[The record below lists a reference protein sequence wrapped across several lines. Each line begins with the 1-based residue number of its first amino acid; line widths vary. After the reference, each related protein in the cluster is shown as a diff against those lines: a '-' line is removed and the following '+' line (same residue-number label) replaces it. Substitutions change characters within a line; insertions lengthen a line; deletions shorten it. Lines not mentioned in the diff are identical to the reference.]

1 MLKVLSF
8 FFIYFVY
15 WWLMKQVLERFD
27 AQCSEL
33 FLYWQIQIY
42 NETEVNRRFRC
53 SMFWVFSLWD
63 SICNLSNGKT
73 AGFDAQCFEL
83 FLYYRLD
90 FYDTILRC
98 KKFRRS
104 TFWAFSLYSSCR
116 WRRQFSSCFDAQC
129 SELFLYEL
137 IEYASAYGFF
147 GFDAQCSEL
156 FLYNL

>member
-73 AGFDAQCFEL
+73 AGFDAQFFEL

-98 KKFRRS
+98 KKFRCS
-104 TFWAFSLYSSCR
+104 TFWAFSLFDCEEYNEALRLFFRCSMF
-116 WRRQFSSCFDAQC
+116 WAFS
-129 SELFLYEL
+129 LYEFECDRCGCT
-137 IEYASAYGFF
+137 I
-147 GFDAQCSEL
+147 
-156 FLYNL
+156 

>member
-1 MLKVLSF
+1 MPVSMLKVLSF

-73 AGFDAQCFEL
+73 AGFDAQFFEL

-98 KKFRRS
+98 KKFRCS
-104 TFWAFSLYSSCR
+104 TFWAFSLFDCEEYNEALRLFFRCSMF
-116 WRRQFSSCFDAQC
+116 WAFS
-129 SELFLYEL
+129 LYEFECDRCGCT
-137 IEYASAYGFF
+137 I
-147 GFDAQCSEL
+147 
-156 FLYNL
+156 